1 MQHLIATQARSTL
14 VSETGCHL
22 GAAVKLCIISGR
34 HLGATDPMYH
44 HGSPPTRDPTLCITL
59 GCHLGATLC
68 VIIIKAYHSLA
79 YHGNIIM
86 FLGVFVTLKQPIYW
100 QLSNLP

>member
-1 MQHLIATQARSTL
+1 
-14 VSETGCHL
+14 
-22 GAAVKLCIISGR
+22 
-34 HLGATDPMYH
+34 MYH

-100 QLSNLP
+100 QLSNYLKLDCYSHYVAKVLGCGVNRA